1 MPADDVRVSLF
12 DFFLRGLALALAGLA
27 LIAWIMGD
35 WSNGGFESYDG
46 MPTSAI
52 VGIVIGVAALLAG
65 LVCLTV
71 AAAGHGTRLALAERD
86 AERAPSGGTTPA

>member
-1 MPADDVRVSLF
+1 MPEDDVRVSLF
-12 DFFLRGLALALAGLA
+12 DSGLRGLALALAGLA

-52 VGIVIGVAALLAG
+52 VGIAAMIAG